1 MLIHSKALRHCVQLA
16 WSGLGVEHNASLLQN
31 PGFYLFMVDAQQVK
45 GSHRVMLFSSRAR
58 LVSHQLRHHASGY
71 FQPLRQRLE

>member
-1 MLIHSKALRHCVQLA
+1 
-16 WSGLGVEHNASLLQN
+16 
-31 PGFYLFMVDAQQVK
+31 
-45 GSHRVMLFSSRAR
+45 MLFSSRAR